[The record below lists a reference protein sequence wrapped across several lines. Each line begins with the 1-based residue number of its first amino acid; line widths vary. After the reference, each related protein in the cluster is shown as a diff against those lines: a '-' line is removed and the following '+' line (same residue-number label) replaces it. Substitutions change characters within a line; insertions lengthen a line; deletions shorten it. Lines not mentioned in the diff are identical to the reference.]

1 MSAMRPTAVDDIELA
16 ITGSEPEPEDAGGS
30 RGWHR
35 HANLAV
41 EVGSNR
47 LGWMPSAAATNSPL
61 GSPFRPVPTT
71 VQELSTLYTERG
83 LIEATYANRL
93 MREAVLRSSLTSADA
108 AAAAVVD
115 AAFTMR
121 TDSQSSLLGESADSA
136 GGGGGGA
143 APLAQEAQEKERGI
157 YCRAW
162 VYRDKEGNRTQVAW
176 QAHCIFLCHLQQYSN
191 LGDLHVVVC

>member
-71 VQELSTLYTERG
+71 VQG
-83 LIEATYANRL
+83 CGKVCCGKVFCGKVCCGKVCCGKIFCGK
-93 MREAVLRSSLTSADA
+93 VFCGKGFCGK
-108 AAAAVVD
+108 VCC
-115 AAFTMR
+115 
-121 TDSQSSLLGESADSA
+121 GKGCCGKGC
-136 GGGGGGA
+136 GG
-143 APLAQEAQEKERGI
+143 
-157 YCRAW
+157 
-162 VYRDKEGNRTQVAW
+162 
-176 QAHCIFLCHLQQYSN
+176 
-191 LGDLHVVVC
+191 